1 MTHALEQPSG
11 QETRDALVSAAA
23 EYAHTEAKHYADP
36 GYQSDGK
43 RRYALDSEAQC
54 RAAWSYINQPDN
66 AAKYSPEDL
75 KKVKAAIKA
84 AGRKYGI
91 DFAEDNKVTATAEL
105 RDIELARAGSW
116 KLASGPLE
124 VSDEMLADAAR
135 FANREGAR
143 PGYLKI
149 GHTDTRFMAGD
160 GEPALGWLHNIRLEE
175 DDEGHVLKG
184 DLHDVPDWLA
194 EAIPRHWPD
203 RSIEGY
209 ADYTHDGQQYGL
221 VVDGLALL
229 GVTPPGMPSI
239 RSLRDLPAA
248 LGVAASGA
256 LEPNG
261 TRIVASFGDPPSPA
275 SYAEDPPPIS
285 KGAGMEPD
293 EIREALGLPS
303 DASPDEVHAVVD
315 GAFPRATPVAASTA
329 PGTIVLA
336 SSTYEQMQRDI
347 KVLTD
352 HVAKTKRDERD
363 EIIAKA
369 VQAGK
374 FTPAQKIHFSKLWD
388 ADPDGTRAVIDSLT
402 PNSALAVM
410 ASGYAGEGVEADEL
424 DREIERLSPP
434 KGKVA

>member
-1 MTHALEQPSG
+1 MTYAHGPTHDDMPLTNEAECRAAWAYANSA
-11 QETRDALVSAAA
+11 EAAA
-23 EYAHTEAKHYADP
+23 EYGPDELK
-36 GYQSDGK
+36 
-43 RRYALDSEAQC
+43 AL
-54 RAAWSYINQPDN
+54 
-66 AAKYSPEDL
+66 
-75 KKVKAAIKA
+75 KARIKA
-84 AGRKYGI
+84 AGLKYGLHLG
-91 DFAEDNKVTATAEL
+91 DEVSAAAEL
-105 RDIELARAGSW
+105 RDIELARPGQW
-116 KLASGPLE
+116 RLASGPLD
-124 VSDEMLADAAR
+124 VTPRMLDDAAR

-261 TRIVASFGDPPSPA
+261 TRIVASVGDPPSPA

-363 EIIAKA
+363 DVIAKA

-374 FTPAQKIHFSKLWD
+374 FTPAQKVHFSKLWD

-402 PNSALAVM
+402 PNSALAVK
-410 ASGYAGEGVEADEL
+410 ASGYAGEGVEADPEYAAL
-424 DREIERLSPP
+424 YGAADAR
-434 KGKVA
+434 KAG